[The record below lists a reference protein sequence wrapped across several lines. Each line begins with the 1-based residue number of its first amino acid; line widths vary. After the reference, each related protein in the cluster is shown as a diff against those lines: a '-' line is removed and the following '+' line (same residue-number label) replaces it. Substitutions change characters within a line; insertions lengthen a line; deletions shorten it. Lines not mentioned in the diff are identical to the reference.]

1 MRITR
6 LTHPYLFDMLQTIDQ
21 DHGRINRLQPAF
33 QAYDLDKSREVV
45 DFAENLASNL
55 SAREREDLAIGEET
69 EVQAMLEKDRLLKYV
84 VVDILNMEEA

>member
-21 DHGRINRLQPAF
+21 DHGRITRLQPAF